1 MIVHN
6 RMTRNPVTITPD
18 TPISE
23 AQRTMR
29 KEKVHRLPVLD
40 KKKELVGIVTEKDLL
55 YASPSPATTL
65 DIHEMT
71 YLLSRLT
78 VSKVMTKKVISVTS
92 DTVLEEAARVMVDN
106 DIGGL
111 PIVDSGKL
119 VGIITESDIFKVFM
133 ELFGAR
139 SSGLR
144 VTLLVPDKP
153 GEISA
158 LGQAIFEKGGDII
171 SLGTFLGTD
180 ASNSIC
186 TVKVTGLGVEELKEA
201 LTGPCC
207 IEIIDIRET

>member
-180 ASNSIC
+180 ASNSTC